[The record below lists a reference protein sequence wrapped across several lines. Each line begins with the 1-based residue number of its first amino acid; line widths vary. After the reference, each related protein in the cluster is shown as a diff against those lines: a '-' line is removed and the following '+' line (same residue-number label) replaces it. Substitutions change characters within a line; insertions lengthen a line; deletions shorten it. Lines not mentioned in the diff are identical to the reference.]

1 MDKISKLLTLLEV
14 TLGCTINMDIAEMVK
29 EGLKCIR
36 FMDGHISTHSGK
48 QKTDQNPITHTYVKL
63 FIPRQEKDN
72 NKNPNCFYIRYLTNK
87 QLKIPF
93 Q

>member
-1 MDKISKLLTLLEV
+1 MDKISKPLAFLEV
-14 TLGCTINMDIAEMVK
+14 TLGYTTFIDIAEMVK

-36 FMDGHISTHSGK
+36 FKDGHISTHSGK
-48 QKTDQNPITHTYVKL
+48 QKTDQNTYVKF
-63 FIPRQEKDN
+63 FIPIQEKDK